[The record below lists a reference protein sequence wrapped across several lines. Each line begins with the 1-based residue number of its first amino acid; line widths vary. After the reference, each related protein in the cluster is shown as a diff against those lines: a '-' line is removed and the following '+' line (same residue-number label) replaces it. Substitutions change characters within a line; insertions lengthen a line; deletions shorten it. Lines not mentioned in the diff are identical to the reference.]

1 MMGKTGR
8 GAAAPVLYRVVC
20 LDSLYAWYTY
30 MQKVIT
36 PHGGIST
43 VHNTTDTNK
52 LDKMGETARTVSRTG
67 QKSPHTAMDY
77 ALRTQEVNTELLR
90 RTSQAWI
97 EGFRYQARLS
107 RGMAQMFF
115 GQWGA
120 AFKSMPPV
128 ERPGQ
133 EQSRPV
139 GIEPATNG
147 AQKVTGS
154 AVKDVREDIEKAE
167 KVAKEKQRAE
177 KQKAEKV
184 AKEKKATE
192 VAAKDAQKKADKKK
206 AEKKAETQQAEKV
219 ARDTQKAEEAAE
231 ETQKKTEI
239 AAESARKSTE
249 PAAEETQKSTEV
261 AAKYAQE
268 TQKST
273 EIAAK
278 DAQKNTETAAFPI
291 DGYDEMNVGEV
302 SERLNGLS
310 EAELKRVGEYEK
322 DNKDRGTLRKGMEQ
336 ETETTS

>member
-1 MMGKTGR
+1 MHN
-8 GAAAPVLYRVVC
+8 
-20 LDSLYAWYTY
+20 
-30 MQKVIT
+30 IT
-36 PHGGIST
+36 DI
-43 VHNTTDTNK
+43 NK
-52 LDKMGETARTVSRTG
+52 KIGERTRTVSRTG
-67 QKSPHTAMDY
+67 QESAYTAMDY
-77 ALRTQEVNTELLR
+77 AFKAQEMNTEILR

-97 EGFRYQARLS
+97 EGFRYQVRLS
-107 RGMAQMFF
+107 QGMAQVFW
-115 GQWGA
+115 GQWGN

-133 EQSRPV
+133 EQSGPV

-147 AQKVTGS
+147 AQKVTEP
-154 AVKDVREDIEKAE
+154 AAKDVQKDIEI
-167 KVAKEKQRAE
+167 AE

-184 AKEKKATE
+184 AREKKKATE
-192 VAAKDAQKKADKKK
+192 VAAKDAQKK

-219 ARDTQKAEEAAE
+219 ARETRKAEEAAE

-239 AAESARKSTE
+239 AAESAQKSAE

-261 AAKYAQE
+261 AAKDAQE

-302 SERLNGLS
+302 SERLNGLP

-322 DNKDRGTLRKGMEQ
+322 DNKDRRTLRKEMEQ
-336 ETETTS
+336 KTETTS